1 MKKYEEPQIEITGF
15 KKEEILTFSAGIDNF
30 QDEEN
35 EDE

>member
-15 KKEEILTFSAGIDNF
+15 KKEEILTISTGEDNF

-35 EDE
+35 TEE